1 MFFKGQLYT
10 LNRIVK
16 WTFMNLSPS
25 FKNNQ
30 HMANLVSTLP
40 LIDYLYIF
48 WNLFSWSIVY
58 LQYCVNFYCTAEW
71 FSYIYIHSFSYS
83 FPLWFITRYWK
94 KFPAL
99 DSRTLLFICSLD
111 KSFHIII
118 PNSQSIP
125 LPSPLGNYKSV
136 LYVCESVSALQ
147 RSSFGSY
154 FRLIYKWYHM
164 VFGIIWN
171 LPFSLWLTSL
181 SIIISRSIHV
191 APNGILR

>member
-99 DSRTLLFICSLD
+99 DSRTLLFICSLYN
-111 KSFHIII
+111 SWYLLI
-118 PNSQSIP
+118 PNSQCIPP
-125 LPSPLGNYKSV
+125 LPLLSNHKS
-136 LYVCESVSALQ
+136 LDFIL
-147 RSSFGSY
+147 
-154 FRLIYKWYHM
+154 
-164 VFGIIWN
+164 
-171 LPFSLWLTSL
+171 
-181 SIIISRSIHV
+181 RSIFVFLQEHSGYYV
-191 APNGILR
+191 DWRGWREAGRPWGS